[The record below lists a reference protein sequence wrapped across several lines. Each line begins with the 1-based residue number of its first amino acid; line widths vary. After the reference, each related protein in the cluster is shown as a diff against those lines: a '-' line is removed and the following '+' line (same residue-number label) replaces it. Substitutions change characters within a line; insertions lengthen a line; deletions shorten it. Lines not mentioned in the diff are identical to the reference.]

1 MKNESIPTIG
11 LVVSGISD
19 GFTVPVCKGAMKAAN
34 ENGVRLVIIPGKYLD
49 RDLTERKEIAYEYQ
63 YNTLFFYARKD
74 NIDAIIISADSIGC
88 YTTSDRIRELIETY
102 KDIPCVLV
110 ASKVDGYVSVN
121 YDNEGGIRDAM
132 DYLINHLHLTRIGM
146 IGGPDDNT
154 DARERKKA
162 FFDCLR
168 ENGIQFSE
176 KNFAEGTLSR
186 YSKNAFDTLLDQNPD
201 IQAVFCINDDTA
213 IGLYDAL
220 YERGL
225 VPGKD
230 VMVFGY
236 DNMILAAQLKPALSS
251 VWADSVRLGEAAL
264 DMTLEILAGKKV
276 SSQLLPTKFI
286 RRESFGDK
294 NENRQ
299 VNMMGILERNSIDYY
314 FDEIFYRYKYV
325 KTNEAVKRISDCYRK
340 FMELLIE
347 LYEADKIE
355 PEKTA
360 EALKAMDLFLEY
372 RAIEYADMENL
383 LNNLEQINFA
393 FMQKEL
399 DIDERNLLVS
409 TFSDIYH
416 KIVMVDE
423 QRFGEKITA
432 EEDKQ
437 YDMKLF
443 IRNTMQFEKGTD
455 QSYVYLL
462 ENLGWLDIKNASI
475 YIFKKPIIHLE
486 HEEFELPDKIYLKAI
501 LKNGE
506 AKSILSEYQERDIS
520 AIFKSCETDN
530 GHTAQVLLPLFS
542 NQMIYGIILCD
553 MSEKLFEN
561 GEFLINQLSAAAKTI
576 ELLRTNEK
584 MQRQL
589 EESLITLKENNIVL
603 DTLSKS
609 DVLTGILNRRGFVE
623 NATKLLERNRN
634 MGVGTLI
641 AYVDMNNLKI
651 INDRYGHDDGDFSIK
666 TISEILVKVVEED
679 GIAGRIGGDEF
690 AVIKKYNAEDDGR
703 PFVEEVYD
711 KFRLFNESSSKPYN
725 VTVSVGTYVISTDD
739 NIELKAAMTLA
750 DGKLYEEKQH
760 KAKNVAKIIG

>member
-1 MKNESIPTIG
+1 MENKSILTIG
-11 LVVSGISD
+11 LLVGGISD
-19 GFTVPVCKGAMKAAN
+19 SFTVPVCKGAMKAAN
-34 ENGVRLVIIPGKYLD
+34 ESGVRLVIIPGKYID
-49 RDLTERKEIAYEYQ
+49 RDLTQRKEIAYEYQ
-63 YNTLFFYARKD
+63 YNTLFSYVQKE
-74 NIDAIIISADSIGC
+74 NIDAVIISADCIGC
-88 YTTSDRIRELIETY
+88 YATSNSIREFIETY
-102 KDIPCVLV
+102 EGIPKVLV
-110 ASKVDGYVSVN
+110 SSEVDGYIGVR
-121 YDNEGGIRDAM
+121 YDNERGIREAM
-132 DYLINHLHLTRIGM
+132 DYLIEHLHLTKIGM

-154 DARERKKA
+154 DARERKNV
-162 FFDCLR
+162 FFECLR
-168 ENGIQFSE
+168 EHGIE
-176 KNFAEGTLSR
+176 TTDENYVEGTLSR
-186 YSKNAFDTLLDQNPD
+186 YSKEAFNKLLNQSPD
-201 IQAVFCINDDTA
+201 IEAVFCVNDDTA
-213 IGLYDAL
+213 FGFYDAL
-220 YERGL
+220 NERGI

-230 VMVFGY
+230 IMVFGY
-236 DNMILAAQLKPALSS
+236 DNLILATKLRPALSS
-251 VWADSVRLGEAAL
+251 VWADSVRLGETAL
-264 DMTLEILAGKKV
+264 NMTLEMLGGKKV
-276 SSQLLPTKFI
+276 TTQILPTKFI
-286 RRESFGDK
+286 KRESFGEK
-294 NENRQ
+294 NENKQ
-299 VNMMGILERNSIDYY
+299 VNVTGVLERNNIDHY
-314 FDEIFYRYKYV
+314 FDEIFYRYKYNKSNKEV
-325 KTNEAVKRISDCYRK
+325 KCISDNYRT

-347 LYEADKIE
+347 LYEADKIR
-355 PEKTA
+355 PEKVT
-360 EALKAMDLFLEY
+360 EVMKAMDLFLEY

-393 FMQKEL
+393 FMQREL
-399 DIDERNLLVS
+399 DTDDRHLLVS
-409 TFSDIYH
+409 AFADIYH

-423 QRFGEKITA
+423 QRFGKKITA

-437 YDMKLF
+437 FDMKLF
-443 IRNTMQFEKGTD
+443 VINTMQFEKGTD

-462 ENLGWLDIKNASI
+462 ENLGWLDIKNACI
-475 YIFKKPIIHLE
+475 YSFKKPIIHLE
-486 HEEFELPDKIYLKAI
+486 HEVFELPDKIYLKAI

-506 AKSILSEYQERDIS
+506 AKSILSEYQERDINM
-520 AIFKSCETDN
+520 IFRGCETDN
-530 GHTAQVLLPLFS
+530 GHTAQILLPLFS
-542 NQMIYGIILCD
+542 NQMIYGFILCD

-584 MQRQL
+584 IQRQL

-623 NATKLLERNRN
+623 NATRLLEQNRN

-690 AVIKKYNAEDDGR
+690 AVIKKYISEDDGR

-711 KFRLFNESSSKPYN
+711 RFRLFNESSSKPYN
-725 VTVSVGTYVISTDD
+725 VTVSIGTYVISTDD

>member
-1 MKNESIPTIG
+1 MENNSIPTIG
-11 LVVSGISD
+11 LLVSGITDS
-19 GFTVPVCKGAMKAAN
+19 FTVPVCKGAMKAAD
-34 ENGVRLVIIPGKYLD
+34 ESGVRLVIIPGKYLD
-49 RDLTERKEIAYEYQ
+49 RDLTQFKEIAYEYQ
-63 YNTLFFYARKD
+63 YNTLFSYARKD

-88 YTTSDRIRELIETY
+88 YATADRIRELIKTY
-102 KDIPCVLV
+102 EGIPCVLV
-110 ASKVDGYVSVN
+110 ASDIDGYVSVR
-121 YDNEGGIRDAM
+121 YDNEGGIREAM
-132 DYLINHLHLTRIGM
+132 DYLIDHLHLTKIAM

-154 DARERKKA
+154 DARERKNV
-162 FFDCLR
+162 FFECLR
-168 ENGIQFSE
+168 EHGIE
-176 KNFAEGTLSR
+176 ITDENFVEGTLSR
-186 YSKNAFDTLLDQNPD
+186 FSKEAFDELLDKTPD
-201 IQAVFCINDDTA
+201 VEAVFCVNDDTA
-213 IGLYDAL
+213 FGFYDAL
-220 YERGL
+220 NERGI

-230 VMVFGY
+230 IMVFGY
-236 DNMILAAQLKPALSS
+236 DNLILATKLRPALSS
-251 VWADSVRLGEAAL
+251 VWADSVRLGETAL
-264 DMTLEILAGKKV
+264 NMTLEMLDGYKV
-276 SSQLLPTKFI
+276 TTQILPTKFI
-286 RRESFGDK
+286 KRESFGDK
-294 NENRQ
+294 NENKQ
-299 VNMMGILERNSIDYY
+299 VNATGVLERSNIDYY
-314 FDEIFYRYKYV
+314 FDEIFYRYKYN
-325 KTNEAVKRISDCYRK
+325 KSNKAVKCISDNYRM

-347 LYEADKIE
+347 LYEADKIR
-355 PEKTA
+355 PEKVT
-360 EALKAMDLFLEY
+360 ELLKAMDLFLEY

-399 DIDERNLLVS
+399 DTDERNLLVS

-423 QRFGEKITA
+423 QRFGKKITA

-462 ENLGWLDIKNASI
+462 ENLGWLDIKNACI

-486 HEEFELPDKIYLKAI
+486 HEVFELPDKLYLKAI

-506 AKSILSEYQERDIS
+506 AKSILSEYQERDMS
-520 AIFKSCETDN
+520 MIFKSCETDN

-542 NQMIYGIILCD
+542 NQTIYGIILCD

-576 ELLRTNEK
+576 ELLKTNEK
-584 MQRQL
+584 IQRQL

-623 NATKLLERNRN
+623 NATKLLQQNRK
-634 MGVGTLI
+634 MGISTLI
-641 AYVDMNNLKI
+641 AYVDMNNLKV

-666 TISEILVKVVEED
+666 TISEILVKVVAED

-690 AVIKKYNAEDDGR
+690 AVIKKYNVTDDGR
-703 PFVEEVYD
+703 LFVEEVYD
-711 KFRLFNESSSKPYN
+711 KFRCFNESSSKPYN

-739 NIELKAAMTLA
+739 NIELNAAMTLA

-760 KAKNVAKIIG
+760 KAKNVAKIS